1 MTEEKFIANL
11 RYNFCRYCG
20 NVVPS
25 DSIICYRCMRSG
37 KTNATNAQYG
47 YTERKGREALEDLLR
62 ELKAKSIQS
71 MGGNL

>member
-1 MTEEKFIANL
+1 MTEEKFITTL
-11 RYNFCRYCG
+11 QYSFCHYCG
-20 NVVPS
+20 NIVPS

-37 KTNATNAQYG
+37 KTNATNEQYG

-62 ELKAKSIQS
+62 ELKVKSIQS